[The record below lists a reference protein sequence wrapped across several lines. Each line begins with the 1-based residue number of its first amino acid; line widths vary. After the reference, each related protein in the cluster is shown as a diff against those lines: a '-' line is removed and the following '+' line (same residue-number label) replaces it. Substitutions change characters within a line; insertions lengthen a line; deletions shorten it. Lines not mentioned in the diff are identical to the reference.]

1 MDKIV
6 GFQPEFLSS
15 IKSFPRL
22 QILTMV
28 GITDINK
35 QVALIF
41 STLHCLED
49 LDIRYLLSIYYY
61 LLSLLIIFS
70 NFIINNKII
79 M

>member
-22 QILTMV
+22 QILTIV

-49 LDIRYLLSIYYY
+49 LDIR
-61 LLSLLIIFS
+61 
-70 NFIINNKII
+70 
-79 M
+79 

>member
-6 GFQPEFLSS
+6 GFQPDYLSS

-22 QILTMV
+22 QILSMV

-41 STLHCLED
+41 STLRSLEE
-49 LDIRYLLSIYYY
+49 LDIR
-61 LLSLLIIFS
+61 
-70 NFIINNKII
+70 
-79 M
+79 